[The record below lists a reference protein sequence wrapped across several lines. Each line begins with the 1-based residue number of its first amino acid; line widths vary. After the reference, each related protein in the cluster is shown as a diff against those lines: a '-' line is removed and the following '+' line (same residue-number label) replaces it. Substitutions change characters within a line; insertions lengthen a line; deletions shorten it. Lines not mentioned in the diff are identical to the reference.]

1 MVDFNKI
8 LGRPYDS
15 SIDDIIV
22 TTPKGT
28 VKPIAGHVPIKCLIL
43 CETQLA
49 ILVTVEATLKNEWF
63 PLSQVSHINNIQ
75 AVLNGTPGEVY
86 SDTLH
91 VAKWLADRKGIQ
103 V

>member
-8 LGRPYDS
+8 LGRPEDS
-15 SIDDIIV
+15 SLDDV
-22 TTPKGT
+22 LATTPKGT
-28 VKPIAGHVPIKCLIL
+28 VKPIAGYVPIKCLIL
-43 CETQLA
+43 RETQLA

-75 AVLNGTPGEVY
+75 AVLNVTPGEVY

-91 VAKWLADRKGIQ
+91 VAKWLADKKGIQ